1 MGEIEMKIYND
12 GVGEVI
18 LLETM
23 GSDET
28 PAQAARVSFSK
39 LSADV
44 TNGMSDKDD
53 KLIRYL
59 AAHGHTS
66 PFEHVTASF
75 ELTVPLFVA
84 RQIMRHRTFSFNEI
98 SRRYT
103 SKQLM
108 MYHPQEIK
116 RQAEANLQCSS
127 SEEPDDV
134 DHCRA
139 MFRSSAATS
148 MAIYQELISRGV
160 ARETAR
166 MVLPVALYTSF
177 WMSGNLHNWVKFVR
191 LRTTE
196 HVQLETRL
204 AAEAIKAQ
212 LLERFPISV
221 KALLSDEYE

>member
-1 MGEIEMKIYND
+1 MRIYED

-18 LLETM
+18 LLDSM

-39 LSADV
+39 LSADI
-44 TNGMSDKDD
+44 TNGMSDKDA

-75 ELTVPLFVA
+75 ELTVPLFVRA
-84 RQIMRHRTFSFNEI
+84 QIMRHRTFSFNEI

-103 SKQLM
+103 SKAIAI
-108 MYHPQEIK
+108 YHPQEIR
-116 RQAEANLQCSS
+116 RQAEKNLQCSS
-127 SEEPDDV
+127 DELPDDPEL
-134 DHCRA
+134 CEAIFANSARA
-139 MFRSSAATS
+139 S
-148 MAIYQELISRGV
+148 MEDYRKLISQGV
-160 ARETAR
+160 AREKAR
-166 MVLPVALYTSF
+166 MVLNQGLYTSF
-177 WMSGNLHNWVKFVR
+177 WMTGNLHNWCKFIR

-204 AAEAIKAQ
+204 AAEAIKTQ
-212 LLERFPISV
+212 LLERFPVSV

>member
-1 MGEIEMKIYND
+1 MKIYDD

-18 LLETM
+18 LLDSM

-39 LSADV
+39 LSADI
-44 TNGMSDKDD
+44 TNGMSDRDA

-66 PFEHVTASF
+66 PFEHVSATF

-84 RQIMRHRTFSFNEI
+84 RQIMRHRTFSFNEV

-103 SKQLM
+103 SKDLM
-108 MYHPQEIK
+108 VYHPQEIR
-116 RQAEANLQCSS
+116 RQADTNLQCSS
-127 SEEPDDV
+127 DELPDDLNR
-134 DHCRA
+134 CRA
-139 MFRSSAATS
+139 LFASSAATS
-148 MAIYQELISRGV
+148 LANYQELIALGV
-160 ARETAR
+160 SRETAR
-166 MVLPVALYTSF
+166 QVLSTSLYTSF
-177 WMSGNLHNWVKFVR
+177 WMSGNLHNWVKFIR

-204 AAEAIKAQ
+204 AAEAIRAQ
-212 LLERFPISV
+212 LLEQFPISV
-221 KALLSDEYE
+221 SALLSDDYE

>member
-1 MGEIEMKIYND
+1 MKIYDD

-18 LLETM
+18 LLDSM

-39 LSADV
+39 LSADI
-44 TNGMSDKDD
+44 TNGMSDRDA

-66 PFEHVTASF
+66 PFEHVSATF

-84 RQIMRHRTFSFNEI
+84 RQIMRHRTFSFNEV

-103 SKQLM
+103 SKDIMVYQ
-108 MYHPQEIK
+108 PQEIR
-116 RQAEANLQCSS
+116 RQASTNLQCSS
-127 SEEPDDV
+127 DELPDDL
-134 DHCRA
+134 DRCRA
-139 MFRSSAATS
+139 LFRSSAATS
-148 MAIYQELISRGV
+148 LANYQELIALGV
-160 ARETAR
+160 SRETAR
-166 MVLPVALYTSF
+166 QVLSTSLYTSF
-177 WMSGNLHNWVKFVR
+177 WMSGNLHNWCKFIR

-204 AAEAIKAQ
+204 AAEAVRAQ

-221 KALLSDEYE
+221 SALLSDEYE

>member
-1 MGEIEMKIYND
+1 MYIYND

-18 LLETM
+18 FLDSM

-39 LSADV
+39 LSRDI
-44 TNGMSDKDD
+44 TNGMNDKDA

-75 ELTVPLFVA
+75 ELTVPLFVRA
-84 RQIMRHRTFSFNEI
+84 QIMRHRTFSFNEI
-98 SRRYT
+98 SRRYS
-103 SKQLM
+103 SKAIAI
-108 MYHPQEIK
+108 YHPQEIR
-116 RQAEANLQCSS
+116 RQAEKNLQCSS
-127 SEEPDDV
+127 DELPENLEGCHQIFKD
-134 DHCRA
+134 
-139 MFRSSAATS
+139 SARDS
-148 MAIYQELISRGV
+148 VSDYNSLLRLGV
-160 ARETAR
+160 SRETAR
-166 MVLPVALYTSF
+166 MVLPKSLYTSF
-177 WMSGNLHNWVKFVR
+177 WMTGNLHNWCKFIR

-212 LLERFPISV
+212 LLERFPVSV
-221 KALLSDEYE
+221 KALLSDEYEH

>member
-1 MGEIEMKIYND
+1 MRIYND
-12 GVGEVI
+12 GVGEV
-18 LLETM
+18 LLLDVM

-39 LSADV
+39 LSAEI
-44 TNGMSDKDD
+44 TNGMSDKDA

-66 PFEHVTASF
+66 PFEHISATF

-84 RQIMRHRTFSFNEI
+84 RQVMRHRTFSFNEV

-103 SKQLM
+103 SKDLM
-108 MYHPQEIK
+108 VYLPKEIR
-116 RQAEANLQCSS
+116 RQAETNLQCSS
-127 SEEPDDV
+127 DELPDDL
-134 DHCRA
+134 DRCRA
-139 MFRSSAATS
+139 LFRSSAATS
-148 MAIYQELISRGV
+148 LANYQELIALGVSREI
-160 ARETAR
+160 ARQ
-166 MVLPVALYTSF
+166 VLSISLYTSF
-177 WMSGNLHNWVKFVR
+177 WMSGNLHNWCKFIR

-221 KALLSDEYE
+221 GALLCDEYE

>member
-1 MGEIEMKIYND
+1 MRIYND
-12 GVGEVI
+12 SVGEVI
-18 LLETM
+18 LLDTM

-39 LSADV
+39 LSRDI
-44 TNGMSDKDD
+44 TNGMSDKDA

-75 ELTVPLFVA
+75 ELTVPLFVRA
-84 RQIMRHRTFSFNEI
+84 QIMRHRTFSFNEI

-103 SKQLM
+103 SKAIAI
-108 MYHPQEIK
+108 YHPQEIR
-116 RQAEANLQCSS
+116 RQAEKNLQCSS
-127 SEEPDDV
+127 DEFPEDLET
-134 DHCRA
+134 CKQI
-139 MFRSSAATS
+139 FRDSARDS
-148 MAIYQELISRGV
+148 VSDYNSLLRRGV
-160 ARETAR
+160 SRETAR
-166 MVLPVALYTSF
+166 VVLPNGLYTSF
-177 WMSGNLHNWVKFVR
+177 WMSGNLHNWCKFIR

-212 LLERFPISV
+212 LLERFPVSV

>member
-1 MGEIEMKIYND
+1 MQIYDD

-18 LLETM
+18 LLDTM

-28 PAQAARVSFSK
+28 PAQAARVSFSR
-39 LSADV
+39 LSADI
-44 TNGMSDKDD
+44 TNGMSDKDA

-66 PFEHVTASF
+66 PFEHVTATF

-84 RQIMRHRTFSFNEI
+84 RQIMRHRTFSFNEV

-103 SKQLM
+103 SKGLM
-108 MYHPQEIK
+108 VYQPKEIR
-116 RQAEANLQCSS
+116 RQAETNLQCSS
-127 SEEPDDV
+127 DELPDDL

-139 MFRSSAATS
+139 LFTSSAATS
-148 MAIYQELISRGV
+148 MAIYQELIARGV
-160 ARETAR
+160 SRFFFQVAATA
-166 MVLPVALYTSF
+166 AIYTSF
-177 WMSGNLHNWVKFVR
+177 WMSGNLHNWCKFVR

-221 KALLSDEYE
+221 GALLSDDYE

>member
-1 MGEIEMKIYND
+1 MKIYND

-39 LSADV
+39 LSADI
-44 TNGMSDKDD
+44 TNGMSDKDA

-66 PFEHVTASF
+66 PFEHVTVSF

-103 SKQLM
+103 SKQLAV
-108 MYHPQEIK
+108 YHPQEVK
-116 RQAEANLQCSS
+116 RQAEVNLQCSS
-127 SEEPDDV
+127 GDDPDDV

-166 MVLPVALYTSF
+166 MVLPVSLYTSF

-204 AAEAIKAQ
+204 AAEAVKAQ

>member
-1 MGEIEMKIYND
+1 MRIYRD

-18 LLETM
+18 LLDSM

-39 LSADV
+39 PSADI
-44 TNGMSDKDD
+44 TSGMSDKDA

-66 PFEHVTASF
+66 PFEHVSATF
-75 ELTVPLFVA
+75 ELTVPLFVRA
-84 RQIMRHRTFSFNEI
+84 QIMRHRTFSFNEI

-103 SKQLM
+103 SKAIAI
-108 MYHPQEIK
+108 YHPQEIR
-116 RQAEANLQCSS
+116 RQAEKNLQCSS
-127 SEEPDDV
+127 DELPDDPE
-134 DHCRA
+134 HCKA
-139 MFRSSAATS
+139 LFASSAATS
-148 MAIYQELISRGV
+148 MALYNELISRGV
-160 ARETAR
+160 SRETAR
-166 MVLPVALYTSF
+166 IVLPNGLYTSF
-177 WMSGNLHNWVKFVR
+177 WMSGNLHNWCKFIR

-212 LLERFPISV
+212 LLERFPVSV
-221 KALLSDEYE
+221 GALLSDEYEH

>member
-1 MGEIEMKIYND
+1 MHIYND
-12 GVGEVI
+12 GIGEVI
-18 LLETM
+18 LLDSM

-39 LSADV
+39 LSRDI
-44 TNGMSDKDD
+44 TNGMSDKDA

-66 PFEHVTASF
+66 PFEHVSATF

-84 RQIMRHRTFSFNEI
+84 RQIMRHRTFSFNEV

-103 SKQLM
+103 SKGLKVYQ
-108 MYHPQEIK
+108 PKEIR

-127 SEEPDDV
+127 DELPDDL
-134 DHCRA
+134 DHCQA
-139 MFRSSAATS
+139 LFNSSAATS
-148 MAIYQELISRGV
+148 MAIYQELIARGV
-160 ARETAR
+160 SRETAR
-166 MVLPVALYTSF
+166 LALPVSLYTSL
-177 WMSGNLHNWVKFVR
+177 WMSGNLHNWIKFVR

-204 AAEAIKAQ
+204 AAEAIRAQ

-221 KALLSDEYE
+221 SALLNDEYE